1 MRKKSRYILSLHA
14 AKQSEG
20 FAERLRV
27 PHEDLSKEGRAVVA
41 QGLDADYTV
50 RHVGGERFYL
60 EGEIRGKTRSACAR
74 CLTPME
80 HEVTHRLGT
89 LILPDRS
96 GEGPGEAEKNP
107 EADMALCYDSN
118 MEVALLLF
126 LEEEMFLHYPV
137 KPLCRE
143 DCRGLCPRC
152 GANRNETRCAHE
164 GEEDAASDPR
174 LLPLRMLRPR
184 LAQKHSP

>member
-27 PHEDLSKEGRAVVA
+27 PHEDLSKEGQAAIA

-60 EGEIRGKTRSACAR
+60 QGTVRGKTHSACAR
-74 CLTPME
+74 CLAAME

-89 LILPDRS
+89 LFLPDRS
-96 GEGPGEAEKNP
+96 GEGPGETEKNP
-107 EADMALCYDSN
+107 EEDIAMRYNSN
-118 MEVALLLF
+118 MEVALLPF
-126 LEEEMFLHYPV
+126 LEEEFFLHYPL

-164 GEEDAASDPR
+164 GEEDAAFDPR

-184 LAQKHSP
+184 LARKHSP

>member
-1 MRKKSRYILSLHA
+1 MRKKSRYVLSLHA
-14 AKQSEG
+14 AKQSES

-27 PHEDLSKEGRAVVA
+27 PHEDLSKEGQAVIA

-60 EGEIRGKTRSACAR
+60 QGEVRGQTRSACAR
-74 CLTPME
+74 CLAAME
-80 HEVTHRLGT
+80 REVAHRLGT
-89 LILPDRS
+89 LLLPDRS
-96 GEGPGEAEKNP
+96 GEDPVETEKNP
-107 EADMALCYDSN
+107 EEDIALRYNSN
-118 MEVALLLF
+118 MEVALLPF
-126 LEEEMFLHYPV
+126 LEEEFFLHYPL

-164 GEEDAASDPR
+164 GEEDAPFDPR

-184 LAQKHSP
+184 LARKDSP